1 MNKKKVLII
10 TIVGLIALATLLLFF
25 LLPIKKQENNRK
37 FKIKKT
43 ELAPLKERVKIDIHR
58 YEMDLFSLD
67 MNQLPEGVQR
77 LSSIYPENLIEKG
90 VWEDSLMMRG
100 LKFYLQDPVI
110 KEIYEKTVRTYPSL
124 DTLTFT
130 LEDAFARYLYYY
142 PEANIPTF
150 YTVVPGIDYSLP
162 SVYAYNDDIFILLDM
177 YLGAN
182 YKMYDQAGIPKYIS
196 ERAESKYIAT
206 DCFKK
211 ALVYRH
217 LPKKTKLTLLDN
229 MIEEGKKLYFTELM
243 LPKVPARDIIAY
255 NETKY
260 EWAVQHQKEV
270 WNYMIGK
277 NQLFSKDEKEV
288 LTYIHEAPFT
298 PAFTNQSPGRI
309 GAFIGW
315 KIVQGFMEN
324 NPDISLDEMMQMTN
338 SQDILN
344 KSKYKP

>member
-67 MNQLPEGVQR
+67 MNQLANGIAK
-77 LSSIYPENLIEKG
+77 LSTTYPENLIGKG
-90 VWEDSLMMRG
+90 VWEDSLMMKG
-100 LKFYLQDPVI
+100 LKLYLQDPII
-110 KEIYEKTVRTYPSL
+110 KKIYEKTVNSYPSL
-124 DTLTFT
+124 DTLIFA
-130 LEDAFARYLYYY
+130 LEDAFARYLYYF
-142 PEANIPTF
+142 PEAEIPTF
-150 YTVVPGIDYSLP
+150 YTVVPGIDYNMP
-162 SVYAYNDDIFILLDM
+162 SVYAYNDDVFILLDM

-196 ERAESKYIAT
+196 ERFESKYIAT

-217 LPKKTKLTLLDN
+217 LPEKTKLTLLDHI
-229 MIEEGKKLYFTELM
+229 IEEGKKLYFTELM
-243 LPKVPARDIIAY
+243 FPKVPARDIIAY
-255 NETKY
+255 NEAKY
-260 EWAVQHQKEV
+260 EWAVRYQKEV
-270 WNYMIGK
+270 WNHMIGQ
-277 NQLFSKDEKEV
+277 NQLFSKNEKEL
-288 LTYIHEAPFT
+288 LTYIFEAPFT
-298 PAFTNQSPGRI
+298 TSFTNQSPGRI
-309 GAFIGW
+309 GAFMGW
-315 KIVQGFMEN
+315 KIIQGFMEN
-324 NPDISLDEMMQMTN
+324 NPAVTLDQMMQMTN